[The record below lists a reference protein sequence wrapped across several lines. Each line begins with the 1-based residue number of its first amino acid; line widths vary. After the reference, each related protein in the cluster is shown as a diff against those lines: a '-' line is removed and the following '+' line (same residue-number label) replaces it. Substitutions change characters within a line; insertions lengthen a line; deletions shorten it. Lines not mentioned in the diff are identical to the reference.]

1 MWPLRFV
8 YICNKTFFENN
19 NINIFI
25 ELYIL
30 LQADLQTST
39 QVISLSSGN
48 SEVKELAPDNTV
60 DEVIHHEVK
69 EIGTHM

>member
-1 MWPLRFV
+1 MH
-8 YICNKTFFENN
+8 YIF
-19 NINIFI
+19 
-25 ELYIL
+25 